1 MASKRKVRRR
11 VAKALRKYV
20 RGNRAGTRK
29 AEQRSR
35 REGLSPRVAYKMQH
49 SANRR
54 ARRRALG
61 GRIGIQNPPRVK
73 GRKTKGG
80 RAVTLKNFTGTIV
93 KKSDGTV
100 QIVGRGRRK

>member
-11 VAKALRKYV
+11 VAKALKKYV
-20 RGNRAGTRK
+20 RGNAGSRSIRK
-29 AEQRSR
+29 TKKRLKAAMLPIPE
-35 REGLSPRVAYKMQH
+35 
-49 SANRR
+49 
-54 ARRRALG
+54 ALKRYG
-61 GRIGIQNPPRVK
+61 KSNPPRVK

>member
-11 VAKALRKYV
+11 VAKALKKYV
-20 RGNRAGTRK
+20 RGNAGRRSIRK
-29 AEQRSR
+29 SKKTIKSALRSLGIHKSR
-35 REGLSPRVAYKMQH
+35 I
-49 SANRR
+49 SATK
-54 ARRRALG
+54 L
-61 GRIGIQNPPRVK
+61 NPPRVK

>member
-1 MASKRKVRRR
+1 MRCTASTLVTKVRDADDERNYGRVIARSYKKSVASK
-11 VAKALRKYV
+11 AA
-20 RGNRAGTRK
+20 A
-29 AEQRSR
+29 
-35 REGLSPRVAYKMQH
+35 

-54 ARRRALG
+54 SAG
-61 GRIGIQNPPRVK
+61 GFTNPARVK

>member
-1 MASKRKVRRR
+1 MGTKRSVRRR
-11 VAKALRKYV
+11 VAKALKKYV
-20 RGNRAGTRK
+20 RGNAGWRKTGLGKRSIRASKKRWLKRGHTREEITRLIK
-29 AEQRSR
+29 SE
-35 REGLSPRVAYKMQH
+35 LKH
-49 SANRR
+49 K
-54 ARRRALG
+54 
-61 GRIGIQNPPRVK
+61 NPPRVK